1 MGPVKA
7 LLDTNILID
16 YLNGVI
22 AARDEIGRYQRPL
35 ISLITWM
42 EVLAGTPTGHAQAV
56 RAFLRRFACVGID
69 ADIAERAVEVR
80 QTHRLKLP
88 DAIIHATAL
97 EHSALLVTRNTKDF
111 SGEEPGIRV
120 PYSL

>member
-35 ISLITWM
+35 ISLISLITWM
-42 EVLAGTPTGHAQAV
+42 EVLAGTPTGHAQAI
-56 RAFLRRFACVGID
+56 RAFLRRFECVGID

-88 DAIIHATAL
+88 DATAL

>member
-42 EVLAGTPTGHAQAV
+42 EVLAGTPQGQAQPV
-56 RAFLRRFACVGID
+56 RAFLRRFECVGID
-69 ADIAERAVEVR
+69 ADIAERARSTICLRCLPRWSHCCARVCR
-80 QTHRLKLP
+80 SHRGGRGLP
-88 DAIIHATAL
+88 
-97 EHSALLVTRNTKDF
+97 
-111 SGEEPGIRV
+111 
-120 PYSL
+120 